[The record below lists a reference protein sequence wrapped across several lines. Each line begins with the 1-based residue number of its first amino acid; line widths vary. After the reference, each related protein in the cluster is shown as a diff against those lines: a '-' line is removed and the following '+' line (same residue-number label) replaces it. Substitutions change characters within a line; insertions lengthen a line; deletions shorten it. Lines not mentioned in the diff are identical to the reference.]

1 MMKKAALGRGLDALL
16 GEVSEAYENE
26 SSKKDS
32 VVEISLNEIKPNPY
46 QPRKNF
52 SQESLKELA
61 ESIKEDGL
69 IQPIVVVEDEFD
81 GYIIVA
87 GERRYRAS
95 KLAKLKT
102 IKAVVLEIT
111 NEQMQQYALI
121 ENIQREDL
129 NPIEL
134 AKSYEA
140 LIKLHGVTHEELAS
154 IIHKSR
160 THITNTLRLLH
171 LNEKTQN
178 ALIEKKISAGHAKVL
193 VGLDDKEQTLMVN
206 SIIGQK
212 LSVREVE
219 NMLKGMK
226 NTQKTSAK
234 KVQTQEEDAG
244 LNFVELSN
252 ALKKLGIKT
261 ASSSKK
267 ITLEFHTQEEIEQL
281 LNKLH

>member
-140 LIKLHGVTHEELAS
+140 LIKLHGVTHEE
-154 IIHKSR
+154 
-160 THITNTLRLLH
+160 
-171 LNEKTQN
+171 
-178 ALIEKKISAGHAKVL
+178 
-193 VGLDDKEQTLMVN
+193 
-206 SIIGQK
+206 
-212 LSVREVE
+212 
-219 NMLKGMK
+219 
-226 NTQKTSAK
+226 
-234 KVQTQEEDAG
+234 
-244 LNFVELSN
+244 
-252 ALKKLGIKT
+252 
-261 ASSSKK
+261 
-267 ITLEFHTQEEIEQL
+267 
-281 LNKLH
+281 

>member
-1 MMKKAALGRGLDALL
+1 
-16 GEVSEAYENE
+16 
-26 SSKKDS
+26 
-32 VVEISLNEIKPNPY
+32 
-46 QPRKNF
+46 
-52 SQESLKELA
+52 
-61 ESIKEDGL
+61 
-69 IQPIVVVEDEFD
+69 
-81 GYIIVA
+81 
-87 GERRYRAS
+87 
-95 KLAKLKT
+95 
-102 IKAVVLEIT
+102 
-111 NEQMQQYALI
+111 
-121 ENIQREDL
+121 
-129 NPIEL
+129 
-134 AKSYEA
+134 
-140 LIKLHGVTHEELAS
+140 
-154 IIHKSR
+154 
-160 THITNTLRLLH
+160 
-171 LNEKTQN
+171 
-178 ALIEKKISAGHAKVL
+178 
-193 VGLDDKEQTLMVN
+193 MVN